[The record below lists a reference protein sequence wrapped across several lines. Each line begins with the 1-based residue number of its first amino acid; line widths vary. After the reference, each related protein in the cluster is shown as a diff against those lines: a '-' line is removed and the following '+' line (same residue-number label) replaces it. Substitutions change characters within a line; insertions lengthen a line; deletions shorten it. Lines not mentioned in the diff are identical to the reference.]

1 MTDSTTKK
9 ELPQMDAKTL
19 PKSPEKQTSAISPK
33 SYCATAQRAPFKF
46 PSTAPQLSTWNKGK
60 RATDDSNL
68 VRYIKI
74 AIEQVDFPQGSLIYD
89 RVPRED
95 FFKRAPALHQY
106 VDTTNTKVILPANS
120 IDEDTVHD
128 VVTAMVA
135 AGEQKTGFNMYVDRT
150 PVNLIKIHA
159 VFVLFGMNK
168 EAANV
173 LNQAWESMAMHELR
187 PEEVDWIWDTYGVWD
202 SGVKTELE
210 TDTIIQQHSAVA
222 QLKTFNLWKG
232 LNKNKNES
240 AIEFSRT
247 YRAPYETEYVEMMAY
262 QILNLDALGK
272 LNCVISRMILDRCLT
287 LRKVT
292 GARRQ
297 KYGLAPGWQAPSSP
311 LNTPTST
318 STMTGQQAMTTA
330 RDIEAALNDTTGP
343 NKACTTPIVPPN
355 RKAAVEVALNR
366 KPSVLNLSRATS
378 GITMDKS
385 DEHRKLLAGGRISSW
400 IDQDP
405 NKPSKSPQTLL
416 ACAAMFTNIG
426 FMKSVEV
433 SMKKDDEISN
443 VFGQWPPNGSMV
455 PKSFQSAFSTG
466 RFAVSCNNP
475 TAAPTSTQ
483 INSCSPS
490 DLRPGNKFAY
500 LPMVEQVTQTDA
512 SLNADCGF
520 SKESASDSGS
530 FGNAGSSTVTFRC
543 DNGNTAPKSVF
554 SRLDTD
560 MNR

>member
-9 ELPQMDAKTL
+9 ELPQMYVKKL
-19 PKSPEKQTSAISPK
+19 PKSPEKETSAISPK
-33 SYCATAQRAPFKF
+33 SYCAMAERAPFKF

-60 RATDDSNL
+60 EATDDSNP

-74 AIEQVDFPQGSLIYD
+74 AIEQVGFPQGSLIYD

-106 VDTTNTKVILPANS
+106 VDTTDTKIILPANS
-120 IDEDTVHD
+120 VDEDTIHD
-128 VVTAMVA
+128 IVTAMVA
-135 AGEQKTGFNMYVDRT
+135 AGEQKTDFNMYVDKT

-159 VFVLFGMNK
+159 VFVLFGMKK

-173 LNQAWESMAMHELR
+173 LDQAWESMAMHELK

-210 TDTIIQQHSAVA
+210 TDTIMQQHSADA
-222 QLKTFNLWKG
+222 QLKTSKLWKV
-232 LNKNKNES
+232 LNRNKTES

-247 YRAPYETEYVEMMAY
+247 YRAPYEKEYVEMMAY

-287 LRKVT
+287 LRKVVE
-292 GARRQ
+292 ARRQ
-297 KYGLAPGWQAPSSP
+297 KYGLAPRWQAPSSP

-318 STMTGQQAMTTA
+318 SAMTGQQAMKTVK
-330 RDIEAALNDTTGP
+330 DIEAALDATSGP
-343 NKACTTPIVPPN
+343 NKACITPTVPPN
-355 RKAAVEVALNR
+355 RKAAVEAALNR

-378 GITMDKS
+378 GITMVKS
-385 DEHRKLLAGGRISSW
+385 DEHRKLLAGGIRSPW

-405 NKPSKSPQTLL
+405 NKPSKSAQTLP
-416 ACAAMFTNIG
+416 ACAAMFTNTG

-433 SMKKDDEISN
+433 SMEGDDAIFN
-443 VFGQWPPNGSMV
+443 VFAQRPPHGSMV

-466 RFAVSCNNP
+466 RFGGSCNNP
-475 TAAPTSTQ
+475 TSAPTSTP
-483 INSCSPS
+483 INGCLSSN
-490 DLRPGNKFAY
+490 LRSGNKLTY
-500 LPMVEQVTQTDA
+500 LRMVEQGTQTDA
-512 SLNADCGF
+512 SLTADFGF
-520 SKESASDSGS
+520 SKESAPDSGS
-530 FGNAGSSTVTFRC
+530 FGNAGSSTSTFRC
-543 DNGNTAPKSVF
+543 DNGNTSPKSIL

-560 MNR
+560 MIR